1 MSVALIS
8 KPKTFQEDR
17 PVTGINT
24 DNNAKA
30 SLDKSNPATHK
41 KDNTS

>member
-17 PVTGINT
+17 PVTDINT

-30 SLDKSNPATHK
+30 SLDKSNPAIHK